1 LHDRRLTVS
10 GKAAAKVFEHRDRL
24 ITTLPTEQVS
34 TMTKR
39 DFNSLAIDQA
49 PSPDSGSASKAD
61 CTSRTFRGVL
71 LGDHWRVGEREL
83 SMVPSDCIAEINR
96 ASTAIQTIARL
107 VHNSLCE
114 PDMSDAEPLG
124 QSAHLGL
131 LSAVEIIGTHLDEV
145 ANAMRESGIRHAEYE
160 RVRDGAKNE

>member
-1 LHDRRLTVS
+1 
-10 GKAAAKVFEHRDRL
+10 
-24 ITTLPTEQVS
+24 
-34 TMTKR
+34 MTKR
-39 DFNSLAIDQA
+39 DFNSLTIEEA
-49 PSPDSGSASKAD
+49 PTADSGSASKPD
-61 CTSRTFRGVL
+61 YSSRSFRGAL
-71 LGDHWRVGEREL
+71 LNDHWRAGEREL

-96 ASTAIQTIARL
+96 ASTAIKTIARL

-131 LSAVEIIGTHLDEV
+131 LSAVEIIGTYLDEV

-160 RVRDGAKNE
+160 RVRDGAKK